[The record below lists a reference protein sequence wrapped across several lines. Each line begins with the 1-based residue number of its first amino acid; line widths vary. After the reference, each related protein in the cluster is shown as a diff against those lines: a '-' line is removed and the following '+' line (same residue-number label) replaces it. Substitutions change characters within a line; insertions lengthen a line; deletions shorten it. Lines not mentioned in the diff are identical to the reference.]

1 MKTGAQLYTVRAYT
15 QNEKDFAFSMKEIA
29 KMGYKTVQISAIG
42 RELSPRRVRE
52 ICDDNGLQ
60 IVLTHSDGNRIL
72 YDTQRLIEEHDILG
86 CDYIGLGAMPDKYRT
101 GEWISHFVDDFM
113 EPARKIA
120 AAGKLFMYHNHNFE
134 FQKVS
139 VSGREKP
146 IRLIEYLME
155 NFSAKEMG
163 FTLDTYW
170 VAAAGGDVCWWI
182 ERLKDRIPC
191 VHLKDMQVEGFEQ
204 RMAPVME
211 GNLNFDGILKALE
224 GSCCRYL
231 LVEQDDCY
239 GASPFDCLK
248 ASYDHLAAAGYR

>member
-120 AAGKLFMYHNHNFE
+120 AAGKLFFDY
-134 FQKVS
+134 
-139 VSGREKP
+139 KP
-146 IRLIEYLME
+146 K
-155 NFSAKEMG
+155 F
-163 FTLDTYW
+163 
-170 VAAAGGDVCWWI
+170 
-182 ERLKDRIPC
+182 
-191 VHLKDMQVEGFEQ
+191 
-204 RMAPVME
+204 
-211 GNLNFDGILKALE
+211 
-224 GSCCRYL
+224 
-231 LVEQDDCY
+231 
-239 GASPFDCLK
+239 
-248 ASYDHLAAAGYR
+248 

>member
-1 MKTGAQLYTVRAYT
+1 
-15 QNEKDFAFSMKEIA
+15 
-29 KMGYKTVQISAIG
+29 MGYKTVQISAIG

-139 VSGREKP
+139 VSGREK
-146 IRLIEYLME
+146 
-155 NFSAKEMG
+155 
-163 FTLDTYW
+163 TDTPHRIPDGEFFRKGNGIHAGHLLGGCCRRRC
-170 VAAAGGDVCWWI
+170 VLVDRAAEGSHSLRASEGHAGG
-182 ERLKDRIPC
+182 RL
-191 VHLKDMQVEGFEQ
+191 
-204 RMAPVME
+204 
-211 GNLNFDGILKALE
+211 
-224 GSCCRYL
+224 
-231 LVEQDDCY
+231 
-239 GASPFDCLK
+239 
-248 ASYDHLAAAGYR
+248 